1 MVQSQTYEQIS
12 KSFEN
17 LENFKSNVEKP
28 ITKSLDILPPKNLS
42 DVKPY
47 TMSVMDIPE
56 NSFKKKVSK
65 ISKMKRSWNNF

>member
-1 MVQSQTYEQIS
+1 LVQSQTYEQIS

-56 NSFKKKVSK
+56 NSFKKKSEQNIK
-65 ISKMKRSWNNF
+65 NEKKLK